1 MNGVHQSMIDH
12 DWIRKK
18 IPCLIGAA
26 MAMIL
31 ASFMLSQIFW
41 SHKRLFFCSFIVLG
55 GSIIIYCLHR
65 NDFLRKFDTFLFSLF
80 IAFSLI
86 STLLGGRGFLD
97 FFLSGFMAIWLM
109 ILASYYIVQEGSDG
123 SKFIRVSFFISSLIL
138 SMHSIFSLIYA
149 SVSLFDGNK
158 KLDLIKGCFIRG
170 RFYAI
175 GNANYMGFSC
185 GALIIMSIFGFIVNA
200 RRRGIKRT
208 FYAITGLVG
217 WFCLGLTGCRTA
229 AVGISFAIGLF
240 AFFYLINKISGI
252 KIIKRVLLSLIISG
266 LIFTGV
272 LTSLYLPSFIYRES
286 MTIIGSAFL
295 GKDAL
300 KSLLEINA
308 HRISEDDGTM
318 TGRTLIWVAG
328 IKDCLKNPRRLLF
341 GISPLSTEG
350 IYTAYP
356 GHHEIRSA
364 HAHNVYIE
372 ILRENGI
379 FGYVT
384 IVALIIGWA
393 INGMKVILSKET
405 DRAELFLVAAF
416 FAMLIM
422 GMAEPMPF
430 ADSQK
435 SFLTITFF
443 MTCGYITALGRKT
456 S

>member
-1 MNGVHQSMIDH
+1 MNWEHQSMIDH

-31 ASFMLSQIFW
+31 ANFMLSQIFW
-41 SHKRLFFCSFIVLG
+41 SHKRLFFCSFIVFG

-97 FFLSGFMAIWLM
+97 FFLSSFMAIWLM

-138 SMHSIFSLIYA
+138 SMYSIFSLIYA

-185 GALIIMSIFGFIVNA
+185 GALIIMSFLGFLENI
-200 RRRGIKRT
+200 RKRGIKRT
-208 FYAITGLVG
+208 FYGITGLVG
-217 WFCLGLTGCRTA
+217 WFCLGLTGCRT
-229 AVGISFAIGLF
+229 VSIGISFAIGLF
-240 AFFYLINKISGI
+240 AFFYLINKLSEIS
-252 KIIKRVLLSLIISG
+252 IIKRVLLSLIISG

-272 LTSLYLPSFIYRES
+272 IMSFILPSFIYRES
-286 MTIIGSAFL
+286 MTIFGNVFL
-295 GKDAL
+295 GKDASKFL
-300 KSLLEINA
+300 MDISA

-318 TGRTLIWVAG
+318 TGRTLIWGAG
-328 IKDCLKNPRRLLF
+328 IRDSLKNPRRLFF
-341 GISPLSTEG
+341 GISPLSKEG

-364 HAHNVYIE
+364 HAHNAYIE

-393 INGMKVILSKET
+393 INGLKVLLSKET
-405 DRAELFLVAAF
+405 ERAEIFLVAAF
-416 FAMLIM
+416 FAMLLM

-443 MTCGYITALGRKT
+443 MTCGYITKLGRRT
-456 S
+456 G

>member
-1 MNGVHQSMIDH
+1 MIDH

-26 MAMIL
+26 MAML
-31 ASFMLSQIFW
+31 LTAFMLSQIFW
-41 SHKRLFFCSFIVLG
+41 NHKRILFFLFIALG
-55 GSIIIYCLHR
+55 GIIVIYCLFR
-65 NDFLRKFDTFLFSLF
+65 NDFLRKPDTFLFSLF

-86 STLLGGRGFLD
+86 STLLGGGDFLD
-97 FFLSGFMAIWLM
+97 FFLSGFMSVW
-109 ILASYYIVQEGSDG
+109 ILIFASYYIVQEGSDG
-123 SKFIRVSFFISSLIL
+123 YRYLRAAFFISSLIIC
-138 SMHSIFSLIYA
+138 MHSIFSLIYA

-158 KLDLIKGCFIRG
+158 KMDMIKGCFLRG

-175 GNANYMGFSC
+175 GNANFMGFSC
-185 GALIIMSIFGFIVNA
+185 GALIIMSIFGLIVNA

-229 AVGISFAIGLF
+229 AVGISFAMGLF

-252 KIIKRVLLSLIISG
+252 NIIKRVLLSLIISG

-328 IKDCLKNPRRLLF
+328 IIDCLKNPRRLLF

-364 HAHNVYIE
+364 HAHNAYIE
-372 ILRENGI
+372 MLRENGI

-393 INGMKVILSKET
+393 INGLKVLLSKET
-405 DRAELFLVAAF
+405 DRAERFLVAAF
-416 FAMLIM
+416 FAMLLM

-443 MTCGYITALGRKT
+443 MTCGYITKLGRRT
-456 S
+456 G